1 VLQVQ
6 WSEVLACQ
14 VDLTRELRE
23 ILFESLT
30 ANDIDIPMNYLKL
43 SVQEILELREKADKG
58 SQILTLLPRTREAL
72 VKKAPIKQKMK
83 TSLTVILDVL
93 RMRKFVVRWP
103 HMKYES
109 EKTTS

>member
-1 VLQVQ
+1 MTNVLK
-6 WSEVLACQ
+6 
-14 VDLTRELRE
+14 E
-23 ILFESLT
+23 ILFDALSSAEV
-30 ANDIDIPMNYLKL
+30 DIPFNYLRF

-58 SQILTLLPRTREAL
+58 SQILTLLSRTKEAL
-72 VKKAPIKQKMK
+72 AKKSSIKPKTK
-83 TSLTVILDVL
+83 TSISVILDIL